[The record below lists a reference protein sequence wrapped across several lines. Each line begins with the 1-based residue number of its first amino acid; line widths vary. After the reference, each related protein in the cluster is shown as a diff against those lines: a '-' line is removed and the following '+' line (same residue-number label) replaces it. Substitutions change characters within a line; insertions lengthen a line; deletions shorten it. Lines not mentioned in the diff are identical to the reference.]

1 MNEPSVDKR
10 MVFGRLFLEKLG
22 MLMEISK
29 AKGIPT
35 EPITTMIERN
45 LDDYIEQNRNLVKDE
60 DGVKRWADEQRAEA
74 IAKRLRQREARKKTY
89 LETRFNR

>member
-1 MNEPSVDKR
+1 
-10 MVFGRLFLEKLG
+10 

-45 LDDYIEQNRNLVKDE
+45 IDDYIEHNRNLVKDE
-60 DGVKRWADEQRAEA
+60 DEVKRWADEKRAEA
-74 IAKRLRQREARKKTY
+74 IAKRLRKREARKKTY